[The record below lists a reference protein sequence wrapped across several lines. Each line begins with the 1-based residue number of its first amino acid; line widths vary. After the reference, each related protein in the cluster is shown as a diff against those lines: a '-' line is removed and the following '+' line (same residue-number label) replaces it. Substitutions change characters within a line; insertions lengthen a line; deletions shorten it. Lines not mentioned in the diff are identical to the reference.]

1 MRRQRQRGFTL
12 LEVMIALAILAG
24 GTVVLLQA
32 AADNIRTA
40 NRAHKMGVATDLAR
54 AKMYDLEEELLQ
66 DGFSEMEKTEDGDFS
81 DEGWPEYK
89 WEVAIE
95 KIELPGLAA
104 AQQAATGDGTDGS
117 ESESAGIGGLPGMG
131 GMGGTDP
138 QSAMGAGLISS
149 QYEMISSV
157 LELAIRKITLKVT
170 WQVRG
175 VEESMTVVMYVTNP
189 SAVKTAIQGGPPPGD
204 DPPPDD
210 DPGLR

>member
-1 MRRQRQRGFTL
+1 MRGQRQRGFTL

-54 AKMYDLEEELLQ
+54 AKMYDVEEELLQ

-89 WEVAIE
+89 WELAIE

-117 ESESAGIGGLPGMG
+117 GSESAGIGGLPGMG
-131 GMGGTDP
+131 GMGAAP

-157 LELAIRKITLKVT
+157 LEMAIRKITLKVT

-189 SAVKTAIQGGPPPGD
+189 AAVKTAIQGGPPPGD